1 MPTELSVEELPE
13 PLTPCPATF
22 ASLVKDFHALGLQS
36 ADAVFVHSSLRSL
49 GPLAG
54 GAETVIRSLETAVA
68 PNGVVLMPSFNLIE
82 QPLRAKSW
90 NLATTPATTGWI
102 SEVFRRMPGTVRS
115 DHYSHSVA
123 VRGPQAKMWIERSTA
138 KKEDLRSPW
147 DLAPW
152 GNPFGRHSPI
162 FQCYHQGA
170 KVLLLGTG
178 YHALTFLHLLEVLD
192 WNRRMTEEPSAEF
205 RWIDREAAGRWW
217 EGHTGQEHSLVARAH
232 CTFFEVRKFIDT
244 LLDFVRTDSSLFKSW
259 PSPQPSQ
266 T

>member
-1 MPTELSVEELPE
+1 MPTDLRVEELEASP
-13 PLTPCPATF
+13 TPCPATL
-22 ASLVKDFHALGLQS
+22 ASLVDDFRALGLQS
-36 ADAVFVHSSLRSL
+36 GDAVFVHSSLRSL
-49 GPLAG
+49 GPVDG

-68 PNGVVLMPSFNLIE
+68 PTGVILMPSFNLIE
-82 QPLRAKSW
+82 DPLRAESW

-123 VRGPQAKMWIERSTA
+123 VRGPQATNWIARVTE
-138 KKEDLRSPW
+138 EENDLRSPW

-152 GNPFGRHSPI
+152 GKAFGRHSPF
-162 FQCYHQGA
+162 FQCYQRGA
-170 KVLLLGTG
+170 KILFLGTS
-178 YHALTFLHLLEVLD
+178 YYNMTFLHLLEVLD
-192 WNRRMTEEPSAEF
+192 WNRRLAEDPSAEF
-205 RWIDREAAGRWW
+205 RWIDREATGRWW
-217 EGHTGQEHSLVARAH
+217 ENQTSQKYAQVARAR
-232 CTFFEVRKFIDT
+232 CTLFEVRKFIDT